1 MNRVRSFLVCFCC
14 FVKFCRCGVKEK
26 SNPKLS
32 TDSFALEEAQHVW
45 ATSARAMLFIA
56 QTVFGNVA
64 RGINK
69 DLAEA
74 FTN

>member
-1 MNRVRSFLVCFCC
+1 MSADHTPPN
-14 FVKFCRCGVKEK
+14 
-26 SNPKLS
+26 
-32 TDSFALEEAQHVW
+32 FALEEAQHVW
-45 ATSARAMLFIA
+45 ATSARVMLSID

-64 RGINK
+64 HGVNK